1 MPPAPLVALD
11 RVSLALGDR
20 LLLDGVSIGVAAGER
35 IGVVGRN
42 GAGKT
47 TLLDVLAGGVVPDS
61 GRVTR
66 SSGVPVSALSQRD
79 RLDPNSS
86 VLTAALGDRDTHEWA
101 ADPATR
107 EVVQTLLAGVGLDR
121 TVDSLSGGE
130 RRRAALAAVLLHP
143 GDVVLLDEPTNHL
156 DVETVAWL
164 AGHLTGRNRPRSLVV
179 VTHDRWFLDAVC
191 SRTWEVH
198 GGAVDSYDGGYA
210 AYVLARAER
219 DRQARVSE
227 AKRRNLVRKEL
238 AWLRRGPPARTSKPQ
253 FRIDAATALIADEP
267 PPRNRL
273 ALEQLAVT
281 RLGKDVLDLEGVTI
295 ERGGRRLLRDV
306 TWRVGPGDRLG
317 LVGVNGAGKTTVLR
331 ALAGELIPAAGRVK
345 RGKTVR
351 VAHLQQ
357 DVEPLAPDLR
367 VLAAAQQVGR
377 VVRTAAGE
385 QTVTSLLER
394 FGFTGEQLQARVAD
408 LSGGERRRLQLLR
421 LLLTEPNVLL
431 LDEPTNDLD
440 IDTLTVLE
448 DYLDEWPGTIVLVTH
463 DRYVLERVCD
473 TVHGMLGDGTVRM
486 LPGGV
491 DEYLQRRS
499 VAGDVTGV
507 AIGPPAEPAVG
518 TAAEPAASAA
528 DRREAGKAV
537 SRLDRQLAKVSA
549 RETALHDQLAVAG
562 TAGAEHAR
570 MRELAAELDVAVA
583 ERTMLEEQWLAAAEA
598 AEAAD
603 G

>member
-1 MPPAPLVALD
+1 
-11 RVSLALGDR
+11 
-20 LLLDGVSIGVAAGER
+20 
-35 IGVVGRN
+35 
-42 GAGKT
+42 
-47 TLLDVLAGGVVPDS
+47 
-61 GRVTR
+61 
-66 SSGVPVSALSQRD
+66 
-79 RLDPNSS
+79 
-86 VLTAALGDRDTHEWA
+86 
-101 ADPATR
+101 
-107 EVVQTLLAGVGLDR
+107 
-121 TVDSLSGGE
+121 
-130 RRRAALAAVLLHP
+130 
-143 GDVVLLDEPTNHL
+143 
-156 DVETVAWL
+156 
-164 AGHLTGRNRPRSLVV
+164 
-179 VTHDRWFLDAVC
+179 
-191 SRTWEVH
+191 VH
-198 GGAVDSYDGGYA
+198 GGVVDSYDGGYA

-570 MRELAAELDVAVA
+570 MRELAAELDVTVA